1 MAVSKFVA
9 DKLKQFESLKNLRY
23 SCEGHWQEIADYVL
37 PRKANVTKTRAKGD
51 KRTELIYDAT
61 AIHALELLAASLHG
75 MLTNPSTRNTRIIYG
90 PYCFWNCL
98 FIPRRF

>member
-1 MAVSKFVA
+1 MAVSKFVS

-23 SCEGHWQEIADYVL
+23 SWEGHWQEIADYVL

-61 AIHALELLAASLHG
+61 AIHALELLSASL
-75 MLTNPSTRNTRIIYG
+75 
-90 PYCFWNCL
+90 
-98 FIPRRF
+98 RRDADNNSNACIAVAS